1 MYMESHAENNNITI
15 KFSFQKFFNELQ
27 IPGCM
32 KVYQVQYAF
41 YNYSNSSQINKI
53 FFLSRSVMTN
63 SFWPHALYSPWN
75 SPGQNTEVGSHSL
88 LQGIVPTQIW
98 KRPATGH
105 YEGICMCI

>member
-53 FFLSRSVMTN
+53 FFFESLCHDQLFLTPCTIQPMEFSRPEHWS
-63 SFWPHALYSPWN
+63 
-75 SPGQNTEVGSHSL
+75 G
-88 LQGIVPTQIW
+88 
-98 KRPATGH
+98 
-105 YEGICMCI
+105 